1 MGLSKA
7 NQLLVAQFDKLT
19 SERADYDNLWQHVA
33 DYILPRKS
41 DINQEKS
48 TGVEDYVNN
57 IFDMTAS
64 QANLTLAAGIVTNST
79 PATERWFAFQP
90 PEAILEDKAR
100 GGKARDWFE
109 QCTKIAHRELQRSN
123 FYTEVHEAHLDRN
136 AMGTCALGTFEGKR
150 NLLNFRSLRI
160 GTYVIL
166 TDDEG
171 NVDGVMR
178 LLKLNARQAASSFGE
193 ENLGPKFRKDLESG
207 GDCSE
212 KHDVIH
218 VVIPRADA
226 DRLPGRMDGANKPV
240 ASIYI
245 DKTDDVE
252 LENTGF
258 DEMPIAVSRFLKW
271 RDREWGWGPGIQ
283 CLPIVRQ
290 VNFLEQKQDMLAEI
304 MVEPRVLMPSN
315 LIDEVDFQAGGI
327 TAFDEND
334 PARPEEW
341 LSGGKYEVGEDR
353 ISKKQAFIE
362 RAFHNELFQMFA
374 NLERQITAT
383 ETMARLEEKLDNFS
397 PTFHRWTTE
406 GLSPTLIRVFAI
418 LFRAGAFP
426 DPPAEAYVPTPQGL
440 ALPMPEV
447 VYNSKIALALKAKE
461 NGSLRDTLASLEG
474 VIMVA
479 PDSIDNFD
487 TDQIVRDVSRNNS
500 LPPRWLRDLEAVAAR
515 REQRA
520 QAQAAQEQAALL
532 EQGSKTAANLGK
544 APKQIQEQL
553 V

>member
-41 DINQEKS
+41 DINQEKA

-90 PEAILEDKAR
+90 PESILEDKAR

-136 AMGTCALGTFEGKR
+136 AMGTCALGTFEGKKT
-150 NLLNFRSLRI
+150 LLNFRSLRI

-178 LLKLNARQAASSFGE
+178 LLKLNARQAAASFGE

-226 DRLPGRMDGANKPV
+226 DRLPGRMDGENKPI

-406 GLSPTLIRVFAI
+406 GLSPTLTRTFAI

-426 DPPAEAYVPTPQGL
+426 DPPAEAYIPTAQGL

-479 PDSIDNFD
+479 PDVIDNFD
-487 TDQIVRDVSRNNS
+487 TDQIVRDVSRNNA

-532 EQGSKTAANLGK
+532 EQGSKAAANLGK
-544 APKQIQEQL
+544 APRQIQEQL